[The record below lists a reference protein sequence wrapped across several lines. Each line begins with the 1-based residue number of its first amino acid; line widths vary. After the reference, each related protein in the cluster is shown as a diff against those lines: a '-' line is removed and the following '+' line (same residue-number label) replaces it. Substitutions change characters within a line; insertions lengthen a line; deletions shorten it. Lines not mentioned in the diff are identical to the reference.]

1 MRRILNGSAGQAST
15 RVSAHAAV
23 TTYRRLITHQKQV
36 AHSQHFV
43 AAQLRD
49 RGPRHLQAGKRGEEV
64 AVPLQGTKGCKVK
77 MRMRMKCIQREDVG
91 DEDEDEDA
99 VHFRR
104 KADGES
110 R

>member
-1 MRRILNGSAGQAST
+1 MQAS
-15 RVSAHAAV
+15 
-23 TTYRRLITHQKQV
+23 
-36 AHSQHFV
+36 
-43 AAQLRD
+43 
-49 RGPRHLQAGKRGEEV
+49 KRGEEV

-77 MRMRMKCIQREDVG
+77 MRMRMRMRMKCIQREDVG